1 MNEAKD
7 NVILCSKGLK
17 SIYCNSTS

>member
-17 SIYCNSTS
+17 SIYCNSTF